1 MFSLKYVKE
10 NKMESI
16 STNTYRIIAWAV
28 ILFMVLIVWLFRKTL
43 GKPKK
48 MTREEIVMNGVLADA
63 IVLSIQETDLYIN
76 DLPQMKLQMQIK
88 PNKGRNFVT
97 EIQQVIP
104 KTIFG
109 PLHTGSK
116 ILVKYDPGYPRE
128 IVLFKSK

>member
-1 MFSLKYVKE
+1 MA
-10 NKMESI
+10 
-16 STNTYRIIAWAV
+16 STASHIYEIIAWT
-28 ILFMVLIVWLFRKTL
+28 IIISMIIMIWIFRKVL
-43 GKPKK
+43 SRPRK
-48 MTREEIVMNGVLADA
+48 MTRQEIVRNGVIADA
-63 IVLSIQETDLYIN
+63 IVLSIQETDLYVN

-88 PNKGRNFVT
+88 PHKGRNFVT

-116 ILVKYDPGYPRE
+116 ILVKYDPGHPKE